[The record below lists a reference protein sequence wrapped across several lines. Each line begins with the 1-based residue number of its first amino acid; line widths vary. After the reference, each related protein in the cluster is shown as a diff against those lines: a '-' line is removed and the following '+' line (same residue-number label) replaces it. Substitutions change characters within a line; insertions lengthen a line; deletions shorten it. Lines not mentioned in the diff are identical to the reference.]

1 LSDDAITSRGMR
13 PNDLR
18 ISCEGA
24 ARQPPRR
31 PRCSIWSAAA
41 ATASAPS
48 SAACAG

>member
-1 LSDDAITSRGMR
+1 LP

-24 ARQPPRR
+24 ARPPPRR
-31 PRCSIWSAAA
+31 PLLESYGVAA